1 MSNDTSAPR
10 SAKRAAALVLVIAL
24 GLIAALFTTRTWNAM
39 TSDAATPRSA
49 AVDQSKPGLVTYP
62 LNQRV
67 EVRDLSGTTLDG
79 DRVSLHD
86 FAGKIV
92 VVNVW
97 GSWCGPCRAETPD
110 LARLARQDASK
121 GVAFLGVDTRDGLD
135 NARAFARKFRVPYP
149 SIFDESGAS
158 LLPLRGIIPTSVIP
172 SSVVIDAKGRV
183 AARVIGPV
191 TYATLNGVLTDE
203 IAGDGR

>member
-1 MSNDTSAPR
+1 MSNDSNAPR
-10 SAKRAAALVLVIAL
+10 SAKRAAALVLVIAV

-39 TSDAATPRSA
+39 TSDAAPLRSA
-49 AVDQSKPGLVTYP
+49 AVEQSEPGLVRYP
-62 LNQRV
+62 LSQRV
-67 EVRDLSGTTLDG
+67 KVPDLSGSTLDG
-79 DRVSLHD
+79 DRLSVGD
-86 FAGKIV
+86 FGGKIV

-121 GVAFLGVDTRDGLD
+121 GVAFLGVDTRDDLD
-135 NARAFARKFRVPYP
+135 TARAFARKFRVPYP
-149 SIFDESGAS
+149 SIFDESGAA

-172 SSVVIDAKGRV
+172 SSVVIDAEGRV

-191 TYATLNGVLTDE
+191 TYTRLNVVLNDE
-203 IAGDGR
+203 IAAGGR

>member
-1 MSNDTSAPR
+1 MVVVISVGLVAAVFAARTWGDSSPD
-10 SAKRAAALVLVIAL
+10 AAAAP
-24 GLIAALFTTRTWNAM
+24 
-39 TSDAATPRSA
+39 SP

-62 LNQRV
+62 PAQRV
-67 EVRDLSGTTLDG
+67 KVPNLTGTTLG
-79 DRVSLHD
+79 GERVSLRD

-110 LARLARQDASK
+110 LVRLARQDAAR
-121 GVAFLGVDTRDGLD
+121 GVAFLGVDTRDNLGSGQ
-135 NARAFARKFRVPYP
+135 AFARKFNVLYP

-158 LLPLRGIIPTSVIP
+158 LLPLRGTIPTSVIP
-172 SSVVIDAKGRV
+172 SSVVIDAKGNV

-191 TYATLNGVLTDE
+191 TYTTLSGVLNDV
-203 IAGDGR
+203 IAAGSR

>member
-1 MSNDTSAPR
+1 MSNDTNRPH
-10 SAKRAAALVLVIAL
+10 SAKRAATLVLVIAV
-24 GLIAALFTTRTWNAM
+24 GLTAALFTTRNAM

-67 EVRDLSGTTLDG
+67 KVRDLSGTTLDG

-191 TYATLNGVLTDE
+191 TYATLNDVLNDE
-203 IAGDGR
+203 IAAGGR

>member
-1 MSNDTSAPR
+1 MSNDTNVPR
-10 SAKRAAALVLVIAL
+10 SAKRAAVLVLVVAV
-24 GLIAALFTTRTWNAM
+24 GLIAALYTTRTWSDM

-49 AVDQSKPGLVTYP
+49 AVDQSEPGLVTYP
-62 LNQRV
+62 LSQRT
-67 EVRDLSGTTLDG
+67 EVPDLSGTTLDG
-79 DRVSLHD
+79 DSVGLRD
-86 FAGKIV
+86 FRGKIV

-121 GVAFLGVDTRDGLD
+121 GVAFLGVDTRDSLD
-135 NARAFARKFRVPYP
+135 TARAFARKFRVPYP

-191 TYATLNGVLTDE
+191 TYATLGSVLNDE
-203 IAGDGR
+203 IAAGGR

>member
-1 MSNDTSAPR
+1 MSNDANVAASAR
-10 SAKRAAALVLVIAL
+10 RAATLVLVIAV
-24 GLIAALFTTRTWNAM
+24 GLVAALFMTRTWNAM

-49 AVDQSKPGLVTYP
+49 AADQSEPGLVTYP
-62 LNQRV
+62 PTQRV
-67 EVRDLSGTTLDG
+67 TVPDLSGTTLDG

-86 FAGKIV
+86 FAGKVV

-110 LARLARQDASK
+110 LVRLARQDASK
-121 GVAFLGVDTRDGLD
+121 GVAFLGVDTRDGRD
-135 NARAFARKFRVPYP
+135 TARAFARRFRVPYP

-158 LLPLRGIIPTSVIP
+158 LLPLRGIIPTSVVP

-191 TYATLNGVLTDE
+191 TFATLNGVLNDE
-203 IAGDGR
+203 IAAGGR